1 MSKFCVAPNLDEE
14 EIQSIYEWVDSIPL
28 TRPKRNITRDFADGV
43 PLAEAVKYFIPG
55 LVDIHNYVAAHST
68 KQKMNNWNT
77 LNTKVFKKMGFQLA
91 PSDIEAVVNCVPDAI
106 ERVLKLV
113 QIKVRDK

>member
-1 MSKFCVAPNLDEE
+1 MSKIYQAPSLDEE

-43 PLAEAVKYFIPG
+43 PMAEAIKHFIPG
-55 LVDIHNYVAAHST
+55 LVDLHNYVSANSVR
-68 KQKMNNWNT
+68 QKLNNWNT

-91 PSDIEAVVNCVPDAI
+91 ASDIEAVVNCTPDAI
-106 ERVLKLV
+106 ERVLKFV
-113 QIKVRDK
+113 QIKVTFI

>member
-1 MSKFCVAPNLDEE
+1 MSKIFQAPSLDEE

-43 PLAEAVKYFIPG
+43 PLAEAIKHFVPG
-55 LVDIHNYVAAHST
+55 LVDLHNYVSANST
-68 KQKMNNWNT
+68 RQKLNNWKT

-91 PSDIEAVVNCVPDAI
+91 QQDIEAVVNCTPDAI

-113 QIKVRDK
+113 QLKVICK